1 VSLGPIALCG
11 GHVFRREVCC
21 FLVFPLLSVFIYACF
36 GSAQDFSPDVLLLF
50 GFSEI
55 LYRVF
60 HWGFVLWFLSILAG
74 LYFI

>member
-1 VSLGPIALCG
+1 
-11 GHVFRREVCC
+11 
-21 FLVFPLLSVFIYACF
+21 VFIYACF

-55 LYRVF
+55 LYRGFFGLYLF
-60 HWGFVLWFLSILAG
+60 HWGFVLWFLSFLVG